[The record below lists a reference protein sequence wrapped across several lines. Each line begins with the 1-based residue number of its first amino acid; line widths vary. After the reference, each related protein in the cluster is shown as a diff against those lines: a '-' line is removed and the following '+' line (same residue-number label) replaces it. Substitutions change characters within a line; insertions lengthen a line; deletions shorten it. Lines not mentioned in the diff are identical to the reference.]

1 MKSLLSSTIVL
12 SAKSNCSSTR
22 MNSDSQEKSENF
34 VPVGLLSMMQ
44 VLGQNP
50 NGAHHRL
57 ADVKVSGP
65 LNDAV
70 NYEVKLPA
78 EQHVQRLVLA
88 GLGDAVP
95 GQDQP
100 SVGTLKH

>member
-12 SAKSNCSSTR
+12 SARILTR
-22 MNSDSQEKSENF
+22 SKKADNI
-34 VPVGLLSMMQ
+34 VPVGLFSIMQ

-78 EQHVQRLVLA
+78 EQHVQWLVLA
-88 GLGDAVP
+88 GLRDAVP
-95 GQDQP
+95 RHDQP
-100 SVGTLKH
+100 SVGTLKY